1 MNERI
6 GINPLASAEVIA
18 EQVKTPIVQK
28 GIRVRYAE
36 LIAALVESQPNI
48 IRFVAD
54 ARDLDERSEH
64 ITAIGRAFAAY
75 IEELID
81 DTADKLNTGRIDREA
96 HFQIL
101 DTISDLSGQMD
112 RISYDL
118 AEGSDW

>member
-1 MNERI
+1 MNEHV
-6 GINPLASAEVIA
+6 GVNPLAPAETIA
-18 EQVKTPIVQK
+18 EQVKTPIVNK
-28 GIRVRYAE
+28 GIRVHYAD
-36 LIAALVESQPNI
+36 LIAALVASQPNV

-64 ITAIGRAFAAY
+64 ITAIGRAFAQY
-75 IEELID
+75 LEELMD
-81 DTADKLNTGRIDREA
+81 DTADKLNTGKIDREA

>member
-6 GINPLASAEVIA
+6 GINPLSSVEAIA
-18 EQVKTPIVQK
+18 EQVSTPIVRQS
-28 GIRVRYAE
+28 IRVRYAE